1 MKTNEFI
8 NCADLLKG
16 VNEKKK
22 RLEKGNSK
30 IINAWASY
38 DWANSV
44 YPLVISSTVFPIY
57 YSHISQDINTIEF
70 LGHDFKNTALIS
82 YVTALAF
89 VIVAFNSPFLSGI
102 ADYIGNKKRF
112 MKIFVYSGSISCMGL
127 YFFELE
133 NIYIGMS
140 FYFLALIG
148 YWASLVFYNSYL
160 PDIAYPEQL
169 DFASAKGFSM
179 GYVGSVL
186 LLIVNLSMVMKPD
199 WYGIRGTPS
208 ESSLMAMKY
217 SFVMVGVWWAL
228 FSQYAFYHLPAGNS
242 ARKFTKDIFW
252 NGFLE
257 LKKVWNQ
264 LDKLPILKKF
274 LPAFFVYS
282 TALQTVILIA
292 TYFGEEEIMWDNSE
306 QKTIGL
312 IVSILLIQIV
322 GIFGA
327 YATASAS
334 RKYGNI
340 FILVVVN
347 FIWAGLCI
355 FAFFIRTPVEFY
367 TAAAGVGLV
376 MGGIQ
381 SLSRSTYS
389 KLIPKTNDTT
399 SFFSFYDVT
408 EKVGI
413 IIGMAIFGT
422 IDQITGSMRNSILLF
437 IVLFILG
444 ALLLTR
450 IPNNPSEK

>member
-1 MKTNEFI
+1 MELMKRKNQ
-8 NCADLLKG
+8 LK
-16 VNEKKK
+16 
-22 RLEKGNSK
+22 KGDSK
-30 IINAWASY
+30 LINAWASY

-57 YSHISQDINTIEF
+57 YSSISQDINTIEF
-70 LGHDFKNTALIS
+70 LGYDFKNTALIS
-82 YVTALAF
+82 FVTALAF

-112 MKIFVYSGSISCMGL
+112 MKIFIYMGSISCMGL
-127 YFFELE
+127 YFFELD
-133 NIYIGMS
+133 NIYMGMS

-160 PDIAYPEQL
+160 PDIAYLEQL
-169 DFASAKGFSM
+169 DYASARGFSM

-186 LLIVNLSMVMKPD
+186 LLIINLSMVIQPD
-199 WYGIRGTPS
+199 WYGIKGTPS
-208 ESSLMAMKY
+208 ESSLKAMKY
-217 SFVMVGVWWAL
+217 SFVLVGIWWAL
-228 FSQYAFYHLPAGNS
+228 FSQYAFYHLPVGNIK
-242 ARKFTKDIFW
+242 RKVTKDIFW

-264 LDKLPILKKF
+264 LDEAPILKKF

-292 TYFGEEEIMWDNSE
+292 AYFGEEEIMWDNSE

-327 YATASAS
+327 YVTATAS
-334 RKYGNI
+334 RKFGNI
-340 FILVVVN
+340 LTLVVVN

-355 FAFFIRTPVEFY
+355 FAFFIKTPFEFY
-367 TAAAGVGLV
+367 SAAAGVGLV

-381 SLSRSTYS
+381 ALSRSTYS
-389 KLIPKTNDTT
+389 KLIPETNDTT

-413 IIGMAIFGT
+413 IIGMALFGT

-437 IVLFILG
+437 IILFISG
-444 ALLLTR
+444 ALLLSR
-450 IPNNPSEK
+450 IPNNRV

>member
-1 MKTNEFI
+1 MELMKRKNQ
-8 NCADLLKG
+8 LK
-16 VNEKKK
+16 
-22 RLEKGNSK
+22 KGNSK
-30 IINAWASY
+30 LINAWASY

-44 YPLVISSTVFPIY
+44 YPLVISSSVFPIY
-57 YSHISQDINTIEF
+57 YSSISKDINTIEF
-70 LGHDFKNTALIS
+70 LGYDFKNTALIS
-82 YVTALAF
+82 FVTALAF

-112 MKIFVYSGSISCMGL
+112 MKIFVYMGSISCMGL
-127 YFFELE
+127 YFFELD
-133 NIYIGMS
+133 NIYMGMS

-160 PDIAYPEQL
+160 PNIAYPAQL
-169 DFASAKGFSM
+169 DYASAKGFSM

-186 LLIVNLSMVMKPD
+186 LLIFNLSMVMQPD
-199 WYGIRGTPS
+199 WYGIKGTPS
-208 ESSLMAMKY
+208 ESSLKAMKY
-217 SFVMVGVWWAL
+217 SFVLVGIWWAL
-228 FSQYAFYHLPAGNS
+228 FSQYAFYHLPIGKIK
-242 ARKFTKDIFW
+242 RKVTKDIFW

-264 LDKLPILKKF
+264 LDEVPILKKF

-292 TYFGEEEIMWDNSE
+292 AYFGEEEIMWDNSE

-312 IVSILLIQIV
+312 ILSILLIQIV

-327 YATASAS
+327 YVTATAS
-334 RKYGNI
+334 RKFGNI
-340 FILVVVN
+340 LTLVVVN

-355 FAFFIRTPVEFY
+355 FAFFIKTPLEFY
-367 TAAAGVGLV
+367 SAAAGVGLV

-381 SLSRSTYS
+381 ALSRSTYS
-389 KLIPKTNDTT
+389 KLIPETNDTT

-437 IVLFILG
+437 IILFISG
-444 ALLLTR
+444 ALLLSR
-450 IPNNPSEK
+450 IPNNRL